1 MILMKSLRQLALFL
15 LIVATLFSAPGL
27 TRAQSTDVRYFP
39 ETGHSVKGLFL
50 QFYKA
55 AKDPL
60 LYYGYPITEQ
70 MVSKDGKAVQY
81 FQRARFELT
90 SSQSIQLTPLGSL
103 TYKPNGP
110 WTINNPNACEGYPT
124 GYSVCLGFLEFYKS
138 NGGAKQFGNPISPFD
153 SSDNLIVQYFE
164 NTRFE
169 WRGDRQSVVISDL
182 GRIYFDQLKEDPASL
197 KPIDQ
202 PDATI
207 NPVLSIKLR
216 AFVLKAV
223 TLQSGQQTVYIVV
236 QNQTSKPVFNAI
248 GKAVVKLTD
257 GTSQEYAFTTNS
269 VGIAQIIFN
278 FKDQK
283 SGELV
288 PIEVVVNYQSL
299 TSTTITSF
307 RVWY

>member
-1 MILMKSLRQLALFL
+1 MILMKVVRQFFLPILVFALGF
-15 LIVATLFSAPGL
+15 ATQGAVQ
-27 TRAQSTDVRYFP
+27 AQSTDVQFFAQ
-39 ETGHSVKGLFL
+39 TGHSVEGLFL
-50 QFYKA
+50 EFYKS

-90 SSQSIQLTPLGSL
+90 SNQMIQLTPLGTL
-103 TYKPNGP
+103 TYKPKGP
-110 WTINNPNACEGYPT
+110 WTITNSNACEVYST
-124 GYSVCLGFLEFYKS
+124 GFQVCLGFLEFYKA
-138 NGGAKQFGNPISPFD
+138 NGGASQFGNPISPFD

-164 NTRFE
+164 FARFE
-169 WRGDRQSVVISDL
+169 WRGDRKTVVVSDL
-182 GRIYFDQLKEDPASL
+182 GRIYFDQLKEDPAQL
-197 KPIDQ
+197 KPLDQ

-207 NPVLSIKLR
+207 NPVLSIKVR

-223 TLQSGQQTVYIVV
+223 ALKSGQQTVYIIV
-236 QNQTSKPVFNAI
+236 QNQTSKPVTNAT
-248 GKAVVKLTD
+248 GKMLVKFTD
-257 GTSQEYAFTTNS
+257 GTSQEFSFTTNS
-269 VGIAQIIFN
+269 LGIAQITFN

-288 PIEVVVNYQSL
+288 PVEITVNYQSL
-299 TSTTITSF
+299 TATTKTSF

>member
-1 MILMKSLRQLALFL
+1 
-15 LIVATLFSAPGL
+15 
-27 TRAQSTDVRYFP
+27 
-39 ETGHSVKGLFL
+39 
-50 QFYKA
+50 
-55 AKDPL
+55 

-70 MVSKDGKAVQY
+70 IVSKDGKAVQY

-90 SSQSIQLTPLGSL
+90 SNQSIQLTPLGSL
-103 TYKPNGP
+103 TYKPSGP
-110 WTINNPNACEGYPT
+110 WTINNPNACEAYPT

-182 GRIYFDQLKEDPASL
+182 GRIYFDQLKEDPARL

-207 NPVLSIKLR
+207 NPVLSMKVH

-248 GKAVVKLTD
+248 GKALVKFTD
-257 GTSQEYAFTTNS
+257 GTSQEYAFTTNAQ
-269 VGIAQIIFN
+269 GIAQIIFN

-299 TSTTITSF
+299 TSTTRTSF

>member
-1 MILMKSLRQLALFL
+1 
-15 LIVATLFSAPGL
+15 
-27 TRAQSTDVRYFP
+27 
-39 ETGHSVKGLFL
+39 
-50 QFYKA
+50 
-55 AKDPL
+55 
-60 LYYGYPITEQ
+60 

-90 SSQSIQLTPLGSL
+90 NNQSIQLTPLGVL
-103 TYKPNGP
+103 TYKPRGP
-110 WTINNPNACEGYPT
+110 WTIDNPSACERYPT

-138 NGGAKQFGNPISPFD
+138 NGGSKQFGNPISPFD

-169 WRGDRQSVVISDL
+169 WRGDRQTVVISDL
-182 GRIYFDQLKEDPASL
+182 GRIYFDQLKEDPAQL

-207 NPVLSIKLR
+207 NPVLSIKVR

-236 QNQTSKPVFNAI
+236 QNQTSKPVPSAI
-248 GKAVVKLTD
+248 GKALVKFTD
-257 GTSQEYAFTTNS
+257 GTSQEYSFTTNS
-269 VGIAQIIFN
+269 LGIAQITFN
-278 FKDQK
+278 FKGQK

-288 PIEVVVNYQSL
+288 PVEVAVNYQSL
-299 TSTTITSF
+299 TATTKTSF
-307 RVWY
+307 RIWY

>member
-15 LIVATLFSAPGL
+15 LIIVALFSAPGL
-27 TRAQSTDVRYFP
+27 AWAQSIDVRYFP

-90 SSQSIQLTPLGSL
+90 SNQSIQLTPLGSL
-103 TYKPNGP
+103 TYKPSGP
-110 WTINNPNACEGYPT
+110 WTINNPNACEAYPT

-138 NGGAKQFGNPISPFD
+138 NGSSKQFGNPISPFD

-182 GRIYFDQLKEDPASL
+182 GRIYFDQLKEDPARL

-207 NPVLSIKLR
+207 NPVLSMKVH

-248 GKAVVKLTD
+248 GKALVKFTD
-257 GTSQEYAFTTNS
+257 GTSQEYAFTTNAQ
-269 VGIAQIIFN
+269 GIAQIIFN

-299 TSTTITSF
+299 TSTTRTSF